1 MAVRELEHGCG
12 ASKALKSKSSSPSG
26 GDHPSALHSDSSSEV
41 SQWKELEELAPS
53 WRLSGVVPGTSDE
66 GPPASVVMAFGVA
79 AAGNNSLRSFLRAGA
94 GAESEVGAYIQHK
107 PGNQDHEW
115 QKVSPSLKMNLSTNY
130 DRARLRLHPSEG
142 AKKKRKKERKKEREG
157 NKETKTRG
165 EVILDLGGVL
175 LPLRRGNHSRYRC
188 IMAKGRPNRPS
199 KVVRVPPGGVVNN
212 QIW

>member
-26 GDHPSALHSDSSSEV
+26 GDHPSASNSDSSSEV

-53 WRLSGVVPGTSDE
+53 WRLGGVVPGTSDE

-79 AAGNNSLRSFLRAGA
+79 AADNNSLRSFLKAGA
-94 GAESEVGAYIQHK
+94 GAESEVGACIQHK
-107 PGNQDHEW
+107 PDNQDHEW

-142 AKKKRKKERKKEREG
+142 SKKKEKKKEKRKGKGIRKLRREG
-157 NKETKTRG
+157 R
-165 EVILDLGGVL
+165 
-175 LPLRRGNHSRYRC
+175 
-188 IMAKGRPNRPS
+188 
-199 KVVRVPPGGVVNN
+199 
-212 QIW
+212 